1 MKTED
6 FIEIAN
12 GCINAIANGYIKEES
27 IDDFINTIT
36 NSCSHTNFK
45 FDTKKF
51 KQYIKDGIE

>member
-1 MKTED
+1 MTKKD

-27 IDDFINTIT
+27 INDFIDTIT
-36 NSCSHTNFK
+36 NSCTYTNPK